1 MSIIS
6 RSSDWMS
13 CLGASRAWASE
24 NPTRHADLCKQV
36 AEKLISER
44 RFKEASQVYRCC
56 WDFWVLKLIDLI
68 EYVIENNLTQSRT
81 FTWHGSE
88 YLNDKEEAVSVL
100 VRGCCWGEA
109 ELVISYLNRRDLHQ
123 TILLPAIQE
132 AHETIKS
139 NLRNQRESFDENF
152 ARYTLIVKTRSH
164 KNKQWECVWVN

>member
-1 MSIIS
+1 MPIFAKAKMSIIS

-36 AEKLISER
+36 AEKLINER
-44 RFKEASQVYRCC
+44 RFKEASQVY
-56 WDFWVLKLIDLI
+56 
-68 EYVIENNLTQSRT
+68 
-81 FTWHGSE
+81 SE

-152 ARYTLIVKTRSH
+152 ARYILIVKTRSQ
-164 KNKQWECVWVN
+164 KISNGNVFW